1 MSGRYVTVDT
11 EVWIDDSDIEMYLE
25 DFNNEELIA
34 ELERRRSDIPVLY
47 KHEKLI
53 HEIYVARTQ
62 DKVEEVN
69 RLLDQLFLGVLD
81 KRV

>member
-1 MSGRYVTVDT
+1 MGRHVDV
-11 EVWIDDSDIEMYLE
+11 EVWIDDKDISLHLE
-25 DFNNEELIA
+25 DFDDQELIS

-62 DKVEEVN
+62 DKVDEVN

>member
-1 MSGRYVTVDT
+1 MGRHVDV
-11 EVWIDDSDIEMYLE
+11 EVWIDDKDISLHLE
-25 DFNNEELIA
+25 DFDDQELIS
-34 ELERRRSDIPVLY
+34 ELERRRSVY

-62 DKVEEVN
+62 DKVDEVN